1 MWLSGKN
8 LEEMYTNKEVLK
20 TIVRQEALDFEPGQ
34 RCVYSHSN
42 YVLLAEI
49 LERVTGS
56 TLALYTAR
64 NVFGPLGMPA
74 SGFDDEPRL
83 LRNKPLAL
91 SYKKPDA
98 RYLPYK
104 DRRQAVGDRGLYT
117 MLSDLVVWDHIF
129 YDTLSAGLGRAL
141 LQPGAL
147 TDDTAVPYGKG
158 IIRSHYRGLPVHTHP
173 GSFLGY
179 GADML
184 RFPSKRTTIICLTN
198 TDAIDPE
205 KLTQDIADI
214 YVFGERPTRTAVVTR
229 TVDEA
234 SGGMTPS
241 SAVVGGESL
250 REFAGTYYS
259 REQQA
264 TYSFF
269 IEGGAL
275 WFVVGTNPKMKV
287 VLWKKYERISFP
299 YYGQETVTI
308 DFQRNSLGRVDGFI
322 LSAPRATNLK
332 FIKE

>member
-1 MWLSGKN
+1 
-8 LEEMYTNKEVLK
+8 
-20 TIVRQEALDFEPGQ
+20 
-34 RCVYSHSN
+34 
-42 YVLLAEI
+42 
-49 LERVTGS
+49 
-56 TLALYTAR
+56 
-64 NVFGPLGMPA
+64 
-74 SGFDDEPRL
+74 

-104 DRRQAVGDRGLYT
+104 DRKQAVGDRGLYT

-147 TDDTAVPYGKG
+147 TDGTAVPYGKG

-173 GSFLGY
+173 GTFLGY

-184 RFPSKRTTIICLTN
+184 RFPTKRTTIICLTN

-214 YVFGERPTRTAVVTR
+214 YVFGERPTRTALVTR

-250 REFAGTYYS
+250 REFAGT
-259 REQQA
+259 
-264 TYSFF
+264 
-269 IEGGAL
+269 
-275 WFVVGTNPKMKV
+275 
-287 VLWKKYERISFP
+287 
-299 YYGQETVTI
+299 
-308 DFQRNSLGRVDGFI
+308 
-322 LSAPRATNLK
+322 
-332 FIKE
+332 